1 MRFLKFFLLLAAIIN
16 IHSSVIGQTIYPD
29 YKDGKL
35 YLVLEKSHVQ
45 NAEDP
50 LEFLQTLE
58 KEVDITSISQPF
70 TIDSDTLSRTWEVSF
85 TPANKVDEFMRY
97 FNTLPQIEL
106 AERIPL
112 TRVFLTPNDPLYS
125 SSAYGYDWNWHLD
138 NIRAEE
144 AWDMSTGSSSIKIAI
159 VDNAVYTSHIDLQNK
174 FILEKDLSDND
185 NNANPPGGGTAYD
198 KYVWSHG
205 THCSG
210 LVAAETNNNT
220 GVAGIG
226 YNVSLIGVK
235 TAPDTSSGEYTYNGI
250 AGVQWAAQKG
260 ADIISASWGG
270 TGYSAVNNNFYN
282 TLKNNNVIVVA
293 AAGNEGD
300 GSNHKNYPA
309 AYNAVIAVGSTNA
322 DDKRSSFSQYGNWL
336 DVSAPG
342 GYYPEENTSY
352 KISVLSTSYN
362 NAYVAQGAISGK
374 YDISQ
379 GTSMS
384 TPIVAGVLGLM
395 KSELP
400 SASFQTMKNCLIWG
414 CDDIDGLNQPAY
426 AGKMGAGRI
435 NALSSLQCILGT
447 GTDSVEDEDL
457 KVFPNPSN
465 GEMLI
470 RNLDSETFSL
480 TVFDIHGKKIL
491 SRELSDKLINLKY
504 LNAGLYFLHIAT
516 RHKKH
521 VKKIIIQP
529 DN

>member
-1 MRFLKFFLLLAAIIN
+1 MRYLKCLFLLAVSI
-16 IHSSVIGQTIYPD
+16 VIVGSAVCQNIYPD

-35 YLVLEKSHVQ
+35 YLVLEKSHIQ
-45 NAEDP
+45 NTDIP
-50 LEFLQTLE
+50 LNFLE
-58 KEVDITSISQPF
+58 NNDIGIHIKSVSQPF
-70 TIDSDTLSRTWEVSF
+70 AIDSDTLSRTWQISF
-85 TPANKVDEFMRY
+85 KPAEKVDEFMQY
-97 FNTLPQIEL
+97 FSNQPEVEF

-125 SSAYGYDWNWHLD
+125 STSYGYDWNWHLD

-144 AWDMSTGSSSIKIAI
+144 AWDLSTGSSNVKIAI
-159 VDNAVYTSHIDLQNK
+159 VDNAVYTNHVDLQNK

-185 NNANPPGGGTAYD
+185 NNANPPAGGTSYD

-205 THCSG
+205 THCAG
-210 LVAAETNNNT
+210 LVAAETNNGI

-270 TGYSAVNNNFYN
+270 TGYSAVNNNFYS
-282 TLKNNNVIVVA
+282 TLKNNGVMVVA

-300 GSNHKNYPA
+300 GSNPKNYPA

-322 DDKRSSFSQYGNWL
+322 DDKRSSFSQYGDWL
-336 DVSAPG
+336 DISAPG
-342 GYYPEENTSY
+342 GFYPDENSSY
-352 KISVLSTSYN
+352 KISVLSTTYN
-362 NAYVAQGAISGK
+362 NAYLAQGAITGK

-395 KSELP
+395 KSGFP
-400 SASFQTMKNCLIWG
+400 SASFQTLKNCLIWG
-414 CDDIDGLNQPAY
+414 CDNIDGLNQPAY
-426 AGKMGAGRI
+426 TGKMGAGRI
-435 NALSSLQCILGT
+435 NALNSIQCILGT
-447 GTDSVEDEDL
+447 GTDTIEEEEVN
-457 KVFPNPSN
+457 VFPNPSY

-470 RNLDSETFSL
+470 RNLDSQEFTL
-480 TVFDIHGKKIL
+480 MVFDISGKKIL
-491 SRELSDKLINLKY
+491 SRQLSDNFINLKA
-504 LNAGLYFLHIAT
+504 LDAGLYFLHIAT
-516 RHKKH
+516 HNKKH
-521 VKKIIIQP
+521 VKRIIIQP